1 MILISRSFSKIN
13 LYIKQRKNQK
23 IQILLHH
30 YGHSSAVDLTQPVN
44 GSKQMDNTQLVKIY
58 TIIQY

>member
-13 LYIKQRKNQK
+13 LYIKQGKNQK

-44 GSKQMDNTQLVKIY
+44 GSKQMDNTQLVKI
-58 TIIQY
+58 